1 MTGKKTF
8 MTRVMGLFK
17 SMDSM
22 IGPDF
27 ERGLQKLKAVTEAT
41 DA

>member
-1 MTGKKTF
+1 MSGDNTF
-8 MTRVMGLFK
+8 MGKAMSLVS

-27 ERGLQKLKAVTEAT
+27 ERGLQAMKTAAEKTGG
-41 DA
+41 